1 MRFNYV
7 PLAIGI
13 LAVAAGATVTSLD
26 AAEGQQKAAAKPA
39 PASSTTITVYKT
51 PT

>member
-13 LAVAAGATVTSLD
+13 LAVAAGATATNL

-39 PASSTTITVYKT
+39 TAAATTITVYKT